1 MTSRAS
7 GRCRTW
13 LRRLAMLSVSLLLL
27 ALAARL
33 VGSRALLDGWTVLS
47 PTTVGAALLAGL
59 VATSA
64 QALRWR
70 ILAGQRG
77 IGLTFRRALADCYA
91 SGFGNMVLPGG
102 LGGDAARVAV
112 HRDSGDQRW
121 TSPLVAVGAERLS
134 ATTVLFAVAA
144 VTLQGQS
151 IQWAAAAAVI
161 ALACLVIALRCM
173 RGLGVM
179 RSALVW
185 GSSVLGVLA
194 LVALYLTAMRAL
206 GGPVVPVLAIVG
218 LASMSVPLGI
228 GGWGVRELG
237 VGVLAPVL
245 SVAGDHA
252 VATATAYGLLATISC
267 LPGMVVLVRA
277 GGPRGADAGRLTP

>member
-7 GRCRTW
+7 GRRRTW

-277 GGPRGADAGRLTP
+277 GDPRAADAGMLTP